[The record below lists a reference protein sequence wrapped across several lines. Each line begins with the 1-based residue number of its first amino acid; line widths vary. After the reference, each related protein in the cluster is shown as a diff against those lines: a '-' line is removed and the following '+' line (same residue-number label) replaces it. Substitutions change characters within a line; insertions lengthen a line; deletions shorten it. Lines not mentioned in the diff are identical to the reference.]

1 MAQSFVAT
9 NQVQLLDDEVGNG
22 FRDWL
27 LQRVNKRL
35 GEFLNG
41 TTVEARLL
49 HLLRCVVVGLHTH
62 SRQFQLVSLL
72 HIGVNQLDATVE
84 DLRTTEDNI
93 FCAYLV
99 FLQGTVGIVEPREVH
114 HLTQPVGEV
123 GNDTLL
129 ASTHLEGLEAED
141 MSLHL
146 YKRHVAREFTDG
158 IEPAAVDMLVGI
170 VFQQVTKGLDAQLV
184 AEHFPAV
191 RAYARQILYVLLE
204 DIH

>member
-1 MAQSFVAT
+1 MRPLKT
-9 NQVQLLDDEVGNG
+9 CG
-22 FRDWL
+22 RP
-27 LQRVNKRL
+27 K
-35 GEFLNG
+35 
-41 TTVEARLL
+41 TTYSV
-49 HLLRCVVVGLHTH
+49 
-62 SRQFQLVSLL
+62 
-72 HIGVNQLDATVE
+72 
-84 DLRTTEDNI
+84 
-93 FCAYLV
+93 
-99 FLQGTVGIVEPREVH
+99 P
-114 HLTQPVGEV
+114 
-123 GNDTLL
+123 TLYFFKAL
-129 ASTHLEGLEAED
+129 SAGLEAED